1 MSFVGSNILAGA
13 SGQGGGGYE
22 IERSLRFNS
31 GDSAYLNRTFSAGNR
46 KTWTWSGWIKR
57 NKLGTTQRIFAVGGG
72 PANNDNWFA
81 IAFNTSNQIFL
92 GGYSIF
98 FRTSTAVYRDVSA
111 WMHCVVSVDLT
122 ASTTMKVWIN
132 GVEQSLSGSSDP
144 SDTGINNNLT
154 HYLGVEGASAYCDL
168 QLAEVH
174 FIDGQ
179 ALAPTNFGETDD
191 NGVWQPIE
199 YAGTYGTNG
208 FHLDFKDNSSKD
220 ALGTDTSGNSNTWTV
235 NNIAAS
241 APGLATANQGMDVV
255 TYTGNAGTKVVSG
268 LAFQPDLLWLKRRD
282 GAAHHYLVD
291 SVRGLGS
298 SERLASDM
306 TDAAGDGTQRVAS
319 FNSDGFT
326 VSGNYGYT
334 NISGGNYVAFAWKAG
349 GAASSNTDGTIT
361 SSVSANTTYGFSI
374 VSYTGNNTSGA
385 TVGHGLGSAVKF
397 LIVKSRN
404 QAQYWHVWHSSL
416 ANNEYIYLNA
426 SNAKTSGNDFLN
438 GTAPGSSTF
447 TLGSGNACNKSS
459 DPVIAYVWSE
469 VAGFSKFSSYTG
481 SGSANKVVTGLGFK
495 PRYLLIKRA
504 DGSIENWQVV
514 DSERGTNAQLHPD
527 LNDAEA
533 TTASRN
539 ISFQDNGFTIIGTN
553 AGINGSGY
561 TYIYAAFAAKPDE
574 SVIDS
579 LVDSPSQ
586 TATPTDTGA
595 GGEVVG
601 NYATLNPLDSPISNS
616 GSLTNGN
623 LNLNGASTWSANR
636 ATIAYPSSG
645 KWYYEVQV
653 NGSAASRGSNS
664 QYSVVGICKTSD
676 YFTGSNI
683 TSNMLWLGDNG
694 YGRNFF
700 YTGTTD
706 IFGANI
712 DGGKIIGLAVD
723 IDNNTFEYFVDGVS
737 KQTGTI
743 NVTSGTPLSPLIA
756 SYGNSQTSL
765 IANFG
770 QRAFANTNV
779 PSGYKSLNTANLPEP
794 TIADGSKY
802 FNTKLYTGNQ
812 SVRSIPTS
820 FSPDFVWIKDRT
832 DTNGH
837 NHNLLDIVRGAPKI
851 LLSDTTT
858 TEITNST
865 DGFTSFNS
873 DGFSLGANT
882 LGTQSYE
889 LNKTG
894 NNYVAWAW
902 DAGSSNTT
910 IAAGG
915 LNSSSYDQSQNWTN
929 LISFNAGGWNGNG
942 INPFNDNATDYDYGD
957 TTRANGGYATLDV
970 SSLTGSRVISV
981 TSEQTEVT
989 ITHAG
994 GTTTFT
1000 PPNTGRLTHT
1010 FAAVSNPTSIKFD
1023 GLNGNSQFVLVGV
1036 TIDGKR
1042 LVNSNITPSN
1052 VPSIASTV
1060 RANPSAGF
1068 SIVSYNSGSSTG
1080 NYTLGHGLNSAPQF
1094 IIHKSR
1100 STSNWWAYHES
1111 VIDNTSK
1118 YLWFNNTSAVQTN
1131 SAPMWGAALPTSS
1144 VFGIRVGDLI
1154 GTSQDAIAYCFAPV
1168 EGYSAMGSYTG
1179 NGSADGPLVYTGF
1192 RPSWILTKCSGSGE
1206 EWRIYDAVRDEFNSS
1221 DKVLVP
1227 NASGVEGVSSHKI
1240 DILSNGFKIRGT
1252 ANVLNGNGLSYI
1264 YMAFAEHPFKTS
1276 RAR

>member
-13 SGQGGGGYE
+13 SGQGGAGGYA

-31 GDSAYLNRTFSAGNR
+31 GDSAYLNRTPSAAGNR

-57 NKLGTTQRIFAVGGG
+57 NKLGTTQRLFAVSGG

-902 DAGSSNTT
+902 D
-910 IAAGG
+910 
-915 LNSSSYDQSQNWTN
+915 
-929 LISFNAGGWNGNG
+929 
-942 INPFNDNATDYDYGD
+942 
-957 TTRANGGYATLDV
+957 
-970 SSLTGSRVISV
+970 
-981 TSEQTEVT
+981 
-989 ITHAG
+989 G
-994 GTTTFT
+994 GTSTVT
-1000 PPNTGRLTHT
+1000 N
-1010 FAAVSNPTSIKFD
+1010 ND
-1023 GLNGNSQFVLVGV
+1023 G
-1036 TIDGKR
+1036 
-1042 LVNSNITPSN
+1042 
-1052 VPSIASTV
+1052 SIASQV

-1068 SIVSYNSGSSTG
+1068 SIVTATISQSA
-1080 NYTLGHGLNSAPQF
+1080 TLGHGLNAKPHIVIRKRRNGSGDHWYVAVDTG
-1094 IIHKSR
+1094 SVEGYMLLNTTTNL
-1100 STSNWWAYHES
+1100 TSES
-1111 VIDNTSK
+1111 QG
-1118 YLWFNNTSAVQTN
+1118 L
-1131 SAPMWGAALPTSS
+1131 TSS
-1144 VFGIRVGDLI
+1144 TF
-1154 GTSQDAIAYCFAPV
+1154 IAAYLGNANETWVNYCFAPV
-1168 EGYSAMGSYTG
+1168 EGYSAMGTYTG
-1179 NGSADGPLVYTGF
+1179 NGSADGPFVYTGMK
-1192 RPSWILTKCSGSGE
+1192 PSWIMIKASSSGGGNYNWAFVDTERSF
-1206 EWRIYDAVRDEFNSS
+1206 ANVANHTLAANLSS
-1221 DKVLVP
+1221 PESSFGDG
-1227 NASGVEGVSSHKI
+1227 ASVGGPYNKI
-1240 DILSNGFKIRGT
+1240 DILSNGFKLRE
-1252 ANVLNGNGLSYI
+1252 NGAWGNTNGVTYI
-1264 YMAFAEHPFKTS
+1264 YLAFASNPFKTA